1 MLFCLLC
8 RNPSWMLRVSSL
20 RSPYLRVW
28 KQWSSNAEHL
38 LGEDRIMLV
47 ESILIWHM
55 GLSKIGRFTP
65 NNFGFTKIIGIT
77 VKRDINPSNYWPNC
91 ARVGPKMVD
100 IQDTATLATLPGNVF
115 QSKPL
120 LWMNLSLLL
129 YLPKIRWRVWFSPK
143 FGEQLWGYLSNCHV
157 NRETIIINDDSY
169 FTR

>member
-1 MLFCLLC
+1 
-8 RNPSWMLRVSSL
+8 
-20 RSPYLRVW
+20 
-28 KQWSSNAEHL
+28 
-38 LGEDRIMLV
+38 MLV

-120 LWMNLSLLL
+120 LYEWISPYFFTCQKSGGAFGFLQNL
-129 YLPKIRWRVWFSPK
+129 V
-143 FGEQLWGYLSNCHV
+143 SNF
-157 NRETIIINDDSY
+157 EDTYQIAMW
-169 FTR
+169 TGKL